1 MFALVG
7 CLEHRKHTA
16 FYQIVAAASL
26 LVRSVGRHSHQ
37 CQFSL
42 IWPLACCVCVLA
54 EGNQQHTCICLPSLP
69 VLCANTCLLFYTVV
83 FSLFSLFCC
92 LFTCTTVC
100 RQSTSGSN
108 CCSRQQQ
115 TVYYTANNTVVC
127 LPGLPNTRGRE
138 ANNDRKGI
146 MRAQSG

>member
-7 CLEHRKHTA
+7 CLEHKAHC

-26 LVRSVGRHSHQ
+26 LVF
-37 CQFSL
+37 FSGETFTPVS
-42 IWPLACCVCVLA
+42 IFTNLAISLLCVLA

-69 VLCANTCLLFYTVV
+69 VLCADTCLLFYTVV

-100 RQSTSGSN
+100 LQSTGGSN

-115 TVYYTANNTVVC
+115 TVYYTVNNTVVC
-127 LPGLPNTRGRE
+127 LPGLPTTRGGK

>member
-7 CLEHRKHTA
+7 CLEHKAHC
-16 FYQIVAAASL
+16 FLPDSSSSL
-26 LVRSVGRHSHQ
+26 LVSS
-37 CQFSL
+37 FSGETFTPVS
-42 IWPLACCVCVLA
+42 IFTNLAISLLCVLA

-69 VLCANTCLLFYTVV
+69 VLCADTCLLFYTVV
-83 FSLFSLFCC
+83 FCC